1 MHKININSNTIST
14 TNNESNRL
22 LHKMINTDDR
32 TKNKKI
38 LNNNLYT
45 PKRVEKSNK
54 IVIVNK
60 KINKAFTNQRLK
72 NYKILKKNND
82 YKFTKNNAIYNNN
95 NSHINNNLI
104 NYSLSY
110 THMTNKN
117 RNNISSNYH
126 NNYNTKRNINLEKFK
141 TNNFRKDSYC
151 TSIEKKR
158 KALGLQF
165 KPDLEK
171 ELSIQ
176 NDQKAYRK
184 NIISNLLKHKIIK
197 VNKRDENSTSNMNME
212 GINATPQR
220 FRILKKT
227 ENRNNF
233 VKNKTTTNFNFNYA
247 KKSFNCNISI
257 INRNSFTTNNLKI
270 NNIHPNYSLSE
281 NNNNSSSKIMDS
293 NLIFITNKTNNNN

>member
-1 MHKININSNTIST
+1 MYKININSNTISS

-22 LHKMINTDDR
+22 LHKMIHTDDR

-38 LNNNLYT
+38 SNNNLYT

-72 NYKILKKNND
+72 NYKILKKNNG
-82 YKFTKNNAIYNNN
+82 YKFTKNNVIYNNN

-247 KKSFNCNISI
+247 KKSLNCNIQ
-257 INRNSFTTNNLKI
+257 NNLNEIKNKNNRKI
-270 NNIHPNYSLSE
+270 NKIHPNYSLSE

>member
-1 MHKININSNTIST
+1 
-14 TNNESNRL
+14 
-22 LHKMINTDDR
+22 
-32 TKNKKI
+32 
-38 LNNNLYT
+38 
-45 PKRVEKSNK
+45 
-54 IVIVNK
+54 
-60 KINKAFTNQRLK
+60 
-72 NYKILKKNND
+72 
-82 YKFTKNNAIYNNN
+82 
-95 NSHINNNLI
+95 
-104 NYSLSY
+104 
-110 THMTNKN
+110 MTNKN

-212 GINATPQR
+212 GINDTPQR
-220 FRILKKT
+220 FRILKK
-227 ENRNNF
+227 
-233 VKNKTTTNFNFNYA
+233 
-247 KKSFNCNISI
+247 
-257 INRNSFTTNNLKI
+257 LKI
-270 NNIHPNYSLSE
+270 GIILL
-281 NNNNSSSKIMDS
+281 KIKQRQI
-293 NLIFITNKTNNNN
+293 LILIMPKKVLIVIFKII